1 MVWSKTQIT
10 QSSKFAISL
19 QYLKKE
25 VRNGSHFWHTDK
37 RQGFYKLALS
47 FLKELARHVQNTQ
60 NRKLVVFLQYI
71 KKSCRDCFV
80 LYWDTKHSDI
90 WRGSSHA
97 CCYIFSSVIL
107 SFSFFMPS
115 KMAQNSITTIK
126 LFLDVL
132 LILAFI
138 YKVILKV
145 IYTLLL
151 YYMNLLKLIKYVKL
165 RRNFLD
171 WWVCLVLNKEHV

>member
-1 MVWSKTQIT
+1 MIKDSQIT

-19 QYLKKE
+19 QYLKRE

-37 RQGFYKLALS
+37 RQGFNKLVLF

-90 WRGSSHA
+90 WQGSSHV

-107 SFSFFMPS
+107 CFSFFMPS
-115 KMAQNSITTIK
+115 KMAQNLITTINHI
-126 LFLDVL
+126 LDVL
-132 LILAFI
+132 LILVFI

-151 YYMNLLKLIKYVKL
+151 YYMNLLKLIKYGKV